1 MRAAG
6 GAEVL
11 IPIGSDRMLEKEN
24 LLRAITRD
32 DPDHVPIRRLDGS
45 IAGMVRII
53 YRDSRALLSGT
64 DRWGVTWAGGSAAT
78 SEWDAEIQGYPVN
91 HPLRDLAGLEAY
103 PFPDPD
109 EPGIIEGLMEG
120 IDREQVL
127 VTGEI
132 CFPVQD
138 RAHLLMGLEGF
149 CLAAVDQPERVQALL
164 RRIADYQI
172 GIVRRYLA
180 LGADI
185 IRGLDDY
192 GGQQALLLGPR
203 LWRRLIKPELARI
216 IRAAKEGGA
225 FFWLHS
231 CGHVMEI
238 IPDLIEIGV
247 DILDPVQ
254 VRANDQAAAK
264 RLYGD
269 KICFMGG
276 IDTQHLL
283 TEGTPEEIVAA
294 VRERIRMLA
303 PGGGYI
309 LAPDTLIPVPAAN
322 YRAYLEAGAWY
333 GKYPVET

>member
-1 MRAAG
+1 
-6 GAEVL
+6 
-11 IPIGSDRMLEKEN
+11 MLAKEN

-32 DPDHVPIRRLDGS
+32 NPDHVPIRRLDGS
-45 IAGMVRII
+45 IPGMVRII
-53 YRDSRALLSGT
+53 YKDSRALLRGT
-64 DRWGVTWAGGSAAT
+64 DRWGVTWAGGIAAA

-91 HPLRDLAGLEAY
+91 HPLQDLSELDRY
-103 PFPDPD
+103 PFPDPN
-109 EPGIIEGLMEG
+109 ELGIMDGLLDG
-120 IDREQVL
+120 VDRQQVL
-127 VTGEI
+127 ITGEI

-138 RAHLLMGLEGF
+138 RGHLLMGLDNF
-149 CLAAVDQPERVQALL
+149 CMAAVDQSDRVRALL

-172 GIVRRYLA
+172 GIVRRYLDM
-180 LGADI
+180 GADI

-192 GGQQALLLGPR
+192 GGQKALLLGPR

-216 IRAAKEGGA
+216 VKAAKDGGA

-247 DILDPVQ
+247 DVLDPVQ
-254 VRANDQAAAK
+254 VLANDQAEAK

-283 TEGTPEEIVAA
+283 SLGRPEEITAE
-294 VRERIRMLA
+294 VRERIRLLA

-309 LAPDTLIPVPAAN
+309 LAPDTLIPVPEAN
-322 YRAYLEAGAWY
+322 YRAYLEAGERF
-333 GKYPVET
+333 GRYPLAV

>member
-1 MRAAG
+1 MQ
-6 GAEVL
+6 
-11 IPIGSDRMLEKEN
+11 EKEN
-24 LLRAITRD
+24 LLRAITRN

-45 IAGMVRII
+45 ISGMARII
-53 YRDSRALLSGT
+53 YKDSRALLSGT
-64 DRWGVTWAGGSAAT
+64 DRWGVTWAGGVAAAN
-78 SEWDAEIQGYPVN
+78 EWDAEIQGYPAI
-91 HPLRDLAGLEAY
+91 HPLRDLTEWETY

-109 EPGIIEGLMEG
+109 EPGIMDGLLDG
-120 IDREQVL
+120 VDREQVL

-138 RAHLLMGLEGF
+138 RAHLLTGLDTF
-149 CLAAVDQPERVQALL
+149 CMAAVDQPEQVRGLL
-164 RRIADYQI
+164 SRIADYQI

-180 LGADI
+180 MGVDI

-192 GGQQALLLGPR
+192 GGQTALLLGPR
-203 LWRRLIKPELARI
+203 LWRKLIKPELARVVK
-216 IRAAKEGGA
+216 AAKACPEPGQRAGGA

-231 CGHVMEI
+231 CGHIMEI

-283 TEGTPEEIVAA
+283 TEGTPEEITAA
-294 VRERIRMLA
+294 VQERIRMLA

-309 LAPDTLIPVPAAN
+309 LAPDTLIPVPEAN
-322 YRAYLEAGAWY
+322 YRAYLAAGERY
-333 GKYPVET
+333 GRYPLAA

>member
-1 MRAAG
+1 
-6 GAEVL
+6 
-11 IPIGSDRMLEKEN
+11 MLEKEN
-24 LLRAITRD
+24 LLRAITRNN
-32 DPDHVPIRRLDGS
+32 PDHVPIRRLDGS
-45 IAGMVRII
+45 ISGMERII
-53 YRDSRALLSGT
+53 YRDSRALLSGA

-91 HPLRDLAGLEAY
+91 HPLQDLARLDTY

-109 EPGIIEGLMEG
+109 EPGIMAGLMDG
-120 IDREQVL
+120 VNREQVL

-138 RAHLLMGLEGF
+138 RAHLLMGLDNF
-149 CLAAVDQPERVQALL
+149 CMAAVDQPDQVAALL

-172 GIVRRYLA
+172 GIVRRYLEM
-180 LGADI
+180 GVDI

-216 IRAAKEGGA
+216 IEAAKSGGA

-247 DILDPVQ
+247 DVLDPVQ
-254 VRANDQAAAK
+254 VRANDQAKAK

-283 TEGTPEEIVAA
+283 SLGTPEEIAAA
-294 VRERIRMLA
+294 VRERIRLLA

-309 LAPDTLIPVPAAN
+309 LAPDTLIPVPSAN
-322 YRAYLEAGAWY
+322 YRAYLDAGERY
-333 GKYPVET
+333 GRYPLQFEE

>member
-1 MRAAG
+1 M
-6 GAEVL
+6 
-11 IPIGSDRMLEKEN
+11 SEKEN
-24 LLRAITRD
+24 LLRAITRNN
-32 DPDHVPIRRLDGS
+32 PDHVPIRRLDGS
-45 IAGMVRII
+45 ISGMVRII
-53 YRDSRALLSGT
+53 YKDSRALLSGT
-64 DRWGVTWAGGSAAT
+64 DRWGVTWAGGIAAT

-91 HPLRDLAGLEAY
+91 HPLHDLAELDTY
-103 PFPDPD
+103 PFPDPN
-109 EPGIIEGLMEG
+109 EPGIMDGLMDG
-120 IDREQVL
+120 VDREQVL
-127 VTGEI
+127 ITGEI

-138 RAHLLMGLEGF
+138 RGHLLMGLDNF
-149 CLAAVDQPERVQALL
+149 CMAAVDQPDRVAALL

-172 GIVRRYLA
+172 GIVRRYLDM
-180 LGADI
+180 GADI

-216 IRAAKEGGA
+216 IEAAKAGGA

-247 DILDPVQ
+247 DVLDPVQ
-254 VRANDQAAAK
+254 VRANDQAEAK

-283 TEGTPEEIVAA
+283 SLGTPEEIATE
-294 VRERIRMLA
+294 VRERIRVLA

-309 LAPDTLIPVPAAN
+309 LAPDTLIPVPPAN
-322 YRAYLEAGAWY
+322 YRAYLDAGERY
-333 GKYPVET
+333 GRLPVQ

>member
-1 MRAAG
+1 MINE
-6 GAEVL
+6 EVAVAR
-11 IPIGSDRMLEKEN
+11 SDPRHLSPKEN
-24 LLRAITRD
+24 LLRAITRNE
-32 DPDHVPIRRLDGS
+32 PDHVPIRRLDGS
-45 IAGMVRII
+45 IPGMVRLI

-64 DRWGVTWAGGSAAT
+64 DRWGVTWAGGVAAAN
-78 SEWDAEIQGYPVN
+78 EWDAEILGYPVN
-91 HPLRDLAGLEAY
+91 HPLQDLSNLGAY

-109 EPGIIEGLMEG
+109 EPGIMDGLMDG
-120 IDREQVL
+120 VDREQVL
-127 VTGEI
+127 ITGEI

-138 RAHLLMGLEGF
+138 RAHLLMGLDNF
-149 CLAAVDQPERVQALL
+149 CMAAVDQPDGVAALL

-172 GIVRRYLA
+172 GIVRRYLEM
-180 LGADI
+180 GADV

-192 GGQQALLLGPR
+192 GGQTALLLGPR
-203 LWRRLIKPELARI
+203 LWRKLIKPELARI
-216 IRAAKEGGA
+216 IHATKEGGA
-225 FFWLHS
+225 LFWLHS

-254 VRANDQAAAK
+254 VRANDQAQAK

-283 TEGTPEEIVAA
+283 TEGTPDAIAA
-294 VRERIRMLA
+294 EVRERIRMLA

-309 LAPDTLIPVPAAN
+309 LAPDTLIPVPEAN
-322 YRAYLEAGAWY
+322 YRAYLEAGERH
-333 GKYPVET
+333 GRYPLAA

>member
-1 MRAAG
+1 MQ
-6 GAEVL
+6 
-11 IPIGSDRMLEKEN
+11 EKEN
-24 LLRAITRD
+24 LRRAITRN
-32 DPDHVPIRRLDGS
+32 DPDHVPIRRLDGR
-45 IAGMVRII
+45 IPGMVRII
-53 YRDSRALLSGT
+53 YRDSRALLNGT
-64 DRWGVTWAGGSAAT
+64 DRWGVTWAGGVAAAN
-78 SEWDAEIQGYPVN
+78 EWDAEIQGYPVN
-91 HPLRDLAGLEAY
+91 HPLQDLSELEAY
-103 PFPDPD
+103 PVPDPD
-109 EPGIIEGLMEG
+109 EPGIMDGLMDRV
-120 IDREQVL
+120 DREQVL

-138 RAHLLMGLEGF
+138 RAHLLMGLDNF
-149 CLAAVDQPERVQALL
+149 CMAAVDQPDRVAALL
-164 RRIADYQI
+164 HRIADYQV

-180 LGADI
+180 MGADI

-203 LWRRLIKPELARI
+203 LWRKLIKPELARI
-216 IRAAKEGGA
+216 IRAAKACPEPDRRDGGA
-225 FFWLHS
+225 LFWLHS

-254 VRANDQAAAK
+254 VRANDQATAK

-283 TEGTPEEIVAA
+283 TEGTPVEIITE
-294 VRERIRMLA
+294 VRERITMLA

-309 LAPDTLIPVPAAN
+309 LAPDTLIPVPEDN
-322 YRAYLEAGAWY
+322 YRAYLEAGERY
-333 GKYPVET
+333 GRYPLAA

>member
-1 MRAAG
+1 MG
-6 GAEVL
+6 GNL
-11 IPIGSDRMLEKEN
+11 SEKEN
-24 LLRAITRD
+24 LLRAITRN
-32 DPDHVPIRRLDGS
+32 DPDHVPVRRLDGS
-45 IAGMVRII
+45 IPGMVRVI

-64 DRWGVTWAGGSAAT
+64 DRWGVTWAGGVAAS

-91 HPLRDLAGLEAY
+91 HPLKDLTELETY

-109 EPGIIEGLMEG
+109 EPGIMDGLLDG
-120 IDREQVL
+120 VDRAQAL

-138 RAHLLMGLEGF
+138 RAHLLMGLDNF
-149 CLAAVDQPERVQALL
+149 CMAAVDQPDRVHDLL

-172 GIVRRYLA
+172 GIVRRYL
-180 LGADI
+180 GMKADI

-192 GGQQALLLGPR
+192 GGQRALLLGPR

-216 IRAAKEGGA
+216 IQVAKAGGA

-231 CGHVMEI
+231 CGRVMEI

-254 VRANDQAAAK
+254 VHANDQAEAK

-283 TEGTPEEIVAA
+283 SLGTPEEVTTG
-294 VRERIRMLA
+294 VRDCIRLLA
-303 PGGGYI
+303 PGGGHI
-309 LAPDTLIPVPAAN
+309 LAPDTLIPVPPAN
-322 YRAYLEAGAWY
+322 YRAYLAAGERY
-333 GKYPVET
+333 GKYPLEV

>member
-1 MRAAG
+1 
-6 GAEVL
+6 
-11 IPIGSDRMLEKEN
+11 MLEKEN
-24 LLRAITRD
+24 LLRAITRNN
-32 DPDHVPIRRLDGS
+32 PDHVPIRRLDGS
-45 IAGMVRII
+45 ISGMVRII
-53 YRDSRALLSGT
+53 YKDSRALLSGA
-64 DRWGVTWAGGSAAT
+64 DRWGVTWAGGIAAT

-91 HPLRDLAGLEAY
+91 HPLQDLSELDTY
-103 PFPDPD
+103 PFPDPN
-109 EPGIIEGLMEG
+109 EPGIMDGLMDG
-120 IDREQVL
+120 VDREQVL
-127 VTGEI
+127 ITGEI

-138 RAHLLMGLEGF
+138 RGHLLMGLDNF
-149 CLAAVDQPERVQALL
+149 CMAAVDQPDRVRALL

-172 GIVRRYLA
+172 GIVRRYLDM
-180 LGADI
+180 GADI

-216 IRAAKEGGA
+216 VKAAKTGGA

-238 IPDLIEIGV
+238 IPDLIDIGV
-247 DILDPVQ
+247 DVLDPVQ
-254 VRANDQAAAK
+254 VRANDQAEAK

-283 TEGTPEEIVAA
+283 SLGTPEEIAA
-294 VRERIRMLA
+294 EVRERIRLLA

-309 LAPDTLIPVPAAN
+309 LAPDTLIPVPPAN
-322 YRAYLEAGAWY
+322 YRAYLDAGERY
-333 GKYPVET
+333 GRYT